1 MQVLVID
8 DEPAVRQ
15 ILAAAVAKGGHSV
28 DQASSVAEARAK
40 LAKGDVD
47 VALCDVKLP
56 DGSGLDLLRESR
68 AGGLD
73 TPFVMITAFASM
85 QTAVEALRAGAEDFI
100 TKPVH
105 AEEILHRLEQIRTVG
120 GLREEN
126 RTLRRTVTNGG
137 RRLFR
142 YMSPQM
148 EEVERLVMRVGPTDS
163 TVLITGES
171 GTGKGVL
178 ARRLHEESARRAAP
192 FVSINCSAIPEQL
205 LESELF
211 GYTKGAFTSADH
223 AHKGLFVQA
232 EGGTLFLD
240 EIGDM
245 PLHMQSKLLHA
256 IEEKEFRPL
265 GSERPR
271 RVDTRIIAATNR
283 DLVEMVRLGKFRE
296 DLFFR
301 FSMFQIRLPPLRELR
316 SDLPDLIRF
325 LLDGDAESGDGR
337 PAVQIDP
344 IAEDALLAYPW
355 PGNVRELDN
364 VLNRARIL
372 ADDNRITVG
381 DLPSDIIKTAPRA
394 AEAEAEAPAIA
405 ATTPGAVPTGTLR
418 ELVRNFELE
427 VLRQTVE
434 QCGGDRRAAAQQ
446 LGVSLST
453 LYRKLEESRSS

>member
-15 ILAAAVAKGGHSV
+15 ILAAAVAKGGHTV
-28 DQASSVAEARAK
+28 DQAATVAEARAK

-47 VALCDVKLP
+47 VALCDIKLP

-68 AGGLD
+68 AGGLE
-73 TPFVMITAFASM
+73 TPFVMITAFASVD
-85 QTAVEALRAGAEDFI
+85 TAVEALRAGAEDFI

-105 AEEILHRLEQIRTVG
+105 TEEILHRLEQIRTLG

-126 RTLRRTVTNGG
+126 RVLRQTVTYGG
-137 RRLFR
+137 RRLYR
-142 YMSPQM
+142 YTAPVMQ
-148 EEVERLVMRVGPTDS
+148 EVDRLVRRVAPTDS

-178 ARRLHEESARRAAP
+178 TRRLHEQSARRAAP

-211 GYTKGAFTSADH
+211 GHTKGAFTSADH

-265 GSERPR
+265 GSERSR
-271 RVDTRIIAATNR
+271 RVDTRIVAATNR
-283 DLVEMVRLGKFRE
+283 DLVEMARLGKFRE
-296 DLFFR
+296 DLYFR
-301 FSMFQIRLPPLRELR
+301 LSMFQIRLPPLRELR
-316 SDLPDLIRF
+316 SDLPALVRF
-325 LLDGDAESGDGR
+325 LLSGDSSSGSGHSS
-337 PAVQIDP
+337 VEIDP
-344 IAEDALLAYPW
+344 LAEEILLAYPW

-372 ADDNRITVG
+372 AEDNRIAVG
-381 DLPSDIIKTAPRA
+381 DLPSDIIRSQLPVADLSATATLA
-394 AEAEAEAPAIA
+394 LAGAP
-405 ATTPGAVPTGTLR
+405 PVGPLR
-418 ELVRNFELE
+418 ELVRNFEADLL
-427 VLRQTVE
+427 VRTVE
-434 QCGGDRRAAAQQ
+434 QYGGDRRLAAHH
-446 LGVSLST
+446 LGISLST
-453 LYRKLEESRSS
+453 LYRKLEEYERT